1 MFLGA
6 LFRRYQWLMYREI
19 YQITDNPWDT
29 EDVIQMVWV
38 KLLDKVSLLRSR
50 DTTRLVNYIIA
61 ACRNTAITYRQQKK
75 RLAEYTYS
83 DEKAAPSEALTAH
96 DPIWEPEERFLALR
110 QAWSQ
115 LDPRSQ
121 YVLRSR
127 FLLNKTFE
135 EMAQE
140 LGIQPKSVRMAVT
153 RAKRKAKALILQ
165 ALEQLE
171 KEE

>member
-1 MFLGA
+1 MFLDA

-75 RLAEYTYS
+75 RLAEYTKKHWQTS
-83 DEKAAPSEALTAH
+83 
-96 DPIWEPEERFLALR
+96 
-110 QAWSQ
+110 
-115 LDPRSQ
+115 
-121 YVLRSR
+121 
-127 FLLNKTFE
+127 
-135 EMAQE
+135 
-140 LGIQPKSVRMAVT
+140 
-153 RAKRKAKALILQ
+153 
-165 ALEQLE
+165 
-171 KEE
+171 

>member
-1 MFLGA
+1 MFLDA

-38 KLLDKVSLLRSR
+38 KLFEQSLP
-50 DTTRLVNYIIA
+50 A
-61 ACRNTAITYRQQKK
+61 AQPGHNPPCQLHHRCLQEHGDHLPPAEK
-75 RLAEYTYS
+75 RLTEYTYS

-153 RAKRKAKALILQ
+153 
-165 ALEQLE
+165 
-171 KEE
+171 